1 VQVFCKQTFRK
12 GVSLEYYTDFLVL
25 GSGIAGLSF
34 AIKVASLGTV
44 AMVTKQD
51 KSDSNTN
58 MAQGGIAVVQDQAD
72 RFEYHI
78 SDTLIC
84 GGGLCNEEVV
94 RFVVT
99 EGPER
104 IRELVQWGVEFTRS
118 TADPEQFD
126 LGREGGHS
134 MRRVLHAKDLTGR
147 EIERA
152 LNEKASQDK
161 NIRIFENHIAID
173 LIMKSSVLGQKI
185 ERDDRCLGA
194 YVYDISN
201 NTVHTFRAKF
211 IMLATGG
218 AGKVYLIT
226 TNPDIATAD
235 GIAMAYRAG
244 AKIANMEFIQFHPTC
259 LYHPDAKSFLISEA
273 VRGEGAIL
281 KLKSGIT
288 FMEKYHP
295 MKSLAPRDIVAKA
308 IDTELKKSG
317 DDYVLLDITH
327 REKDFLVSRFPNI
340 YEKCLEFGID
350 MTLSPI
356 PVVPAEHYL
365 CGGVMVNPSGETS
378 IERLFACGE
387 VSCTGLHGANRLAS
401 NSLLE
406 AVVFAQRS
414 YLRIADLLFDV
425 EDDSLSI
432 PPWDPRGATE
442 SDESV
447 VVSHN
452 WDEIRRCM
460 WNYVGIVRSD
470 KRLERAQRRIDL
482 IIREI
487 EEYYRNFIIT
497 RDLLE
502 LRNIAVAAKLIVS
515 CARMRKESRGLH
527 YNLDYPDKD
536 DRLWLKDT
544 IISREELWRKA

>member
-1 VQVFCKQTFRK
+1 MMEI
-12 GVSLEYYTDFLVL
+12 STDFLIL
-25 GSGIAGLSF
+25 GTGIAGLSF
-34 AIKVASLGTV
+34 AIKAARLGTV
-44 AMVTKQD
+44 AMVTKKD
-51 KSDSNTN
+51 KTDSNTN

-78 SDTLIC
+78 NDTLTC
-84 GGGLCNEEVV
+84 GAGLCNEDVV

-99 EGPER
+99 EGPDR

-118 TADPEQFD
+118 ASDPEQFD

-134 MRRVLHAKDLTGR
+134 RRRVLHAKDLTGR

-152 LNEKASQDK
+152 LHEKAAREKHIQ
-161 NIRIFENHIAID
+161 IFENHIAID
-173 LIMKSSVLGQKI
+173 LIMKSAALGQKM
-185 ERDDRCLGA
+185 ENGDRCLGA
-194 YVYDISN
+194 YVLDIARN
-201 NTVHTFRAKF
+201 EVHTFRAKF
-211 IMLATGG
+211 IMLSTGG

-273 VRGEGAIL
+273 VRGEGAVL
-281 KLKSGIT
+281 KLKNGVP

-295 MKSLAPRDIVAKA
+295 MKSLAPRDVVAKA

-317 DDYVLLDITH
+317 DDYVLLDITQ
-327 REKDFLVSRFPNI
+327 RERDFLISRFPNI
-340 YEKCLEFGID
+340 YQKCLEFGID
-350 MTLSPI
+350 MTRDPI

-365 CGGVMVNPSGETS
+365 CGGVMVNACGETS
-378 IERLFACGE
+378 IDRLFACGE

-406 AVVFAQRS
+406 AVVFAHRS
-414 YLRIADLLFDV
+414 YERITGLLPGV
-425 EDDSLSI
+425 EEDQVPI

-442 SDESV
+442 SDESIV
-447 VVSHN
+447 VTQN

-482 IIREI
+482 INREI
-487 EEYYRNFIIT
+487 EEYYRNFLIT

-502 LRNIAVAAKLIVS
+502 LRNIAVAAKLIVT

-527 YNLDYPDKD
+527 YNLDYSEKD
-536 DRLWLKDT
+536 DRAWLKDT
-544 IISREELWRKA
+544 VVCRDELWRKA

>member
-1 VQVFCKQTFRK
+1 M
-12 GVSLEYYTDFLVL
+12 EIHTDFLVL
-25 GSGIAGLSF
+25 GTGIAGLSF
-34 AIKVASLGTV
+34 AIKAAGLGSV
-44 AMVTKQD
+44 AMVTKKD
-51 KSDSNTN
+51 KTDSNTN
-58 MAQGGIAVVQDQAD
+58 MAQGGIAVVQDAAD
-72 RFEYHI
+72 RFDYHI
-78 SDTLIC
+78 NDTLTC
-84 GGGLCNEEVV
+84 GVGLCNEEVV
-94 RFVVT
+94 RFVVS

-104 IRELVQWGVEFTRS
+104 VAELVQWGVEFTRS
-118 TADPEQFD
+118 TDQPDRFD

-134 MRRVLHAKDLTGR
+134 MRRVLHARDLTGR

-152 LNEKASQDK
+152 LHAKAALEK

-173 LIMKSSVLGQKI
+173 LIMKSAVLGQKM
-185 ERDDRCLGA
+185 EQGDRCLGA
-194 YVYDISN
+194 YVLDIAGKE
-201 NTVHTFRAKF
+201 VHTFRAKF
-211 IMLATGG
+211 VVLSTGG

-259 LYHPDAKSFLISEA
+259 LYHPDARSFLISEA
-273 VRGEGAIL
+273 VRGEGAVL
-281 KLKSGIT
+281 KLKSGAT

-295 MKSLAPRDIVAKA
+295 MKSLAPRDVVAKA
-308 IDTELKKSG
+308 IDTELKRSG

-327 REKDFLVSRFPNI
+327 RERAFLQTRFPNI

-350 MTLSPI
+350 ISADPI

-365 CGGVMVNPSGETS
+365 CGGVVVNAHGETS
-378 IERLFACGE
+378 IEGLFACGE

-406 AVVFAQRS
+406 AVVFAHRS
-414 YLRIADLLFDV
+414 FLRAAELLPGCEEV
-425 EDDSLSI
+425 PLAV
-432 PPWDPRGATE
+432 PPWDPKGATE

-447 VVSHN
+447 VVTHN

-482 IIREI
+482 INQEI
-487 EEYYRNFIIT
+487 DEYYRNFIVT
-497 RDLLE
+497 HDLLE
-502 LRNIAVAAKLIVS
+502 LRNIAITARLIVA

-527 YNLDYPDKD
+527 FNLDYPEKN
-536 DRLWLKDT
+536 DRVWLKDT
-544 IISREELWRKA
+544 VVSRDDLWRKA

>member
-1 VQVFCKQTFRK
+1 MEI
-12 GVSLEYYTDFLVL
+12 STDFLVL
-25 GSGIAGLSF
+25 GTGIAGLSF
-34 AIKVASLGTV
+34 AIKAARLGSV
-44 AMVTKQD
+44 AMVTKKD
-51 KSDSNTN
+51 TTDSNTN
-58 MAQGGIAVVQDQAD
+58 MAQGGIAVVQDEAD

-78 SDTLIC
+78 ADTLTC
-84 GGGLCNEEVV
+84 GAGLSHEEVV
-94 RFVVT
+94 RFVVS

-104 IRELVQWGVEFTRS
+104 IRELIDWGVEFTRS
-118 TADPEQFD
+118 ASDPLQYD

-152 LNEKASQDK
+152 LHAKASQEK
-161 NIRIFENHIAID
+161 NIRIYENHIAID
-173 LIMKSSVLGQKI
+173 LIKESSIAKGKSGPG
-185 ERDDRCLGA
+185 DRCLGA
-194 YVYDISN
+194 YVFDIKGN
-201 NTVHTFRAKF
+201 EVHTFRAKF
-211 IMLATGG
+211 IMLSTGG

-235 GIAMAYRAG
+235 GIAIAYRAG

-259 LYHPDAKSFLISEA
+259 LYHPDAKAFLISEA

-281 KLKSGIT
+281 KLKNGT
-288 FMEKYHP
+288 PFMEKYHP
-295 MKSLAPRDIVAKA
+295 MKSLAPRDVVAKA

-317 DDYVLLDITH
+317 DEYVLLDIRH
-327 REKDFLVSRFPNI
+327 RERDFLISRFPNI

-350 MTLSPI
+350 ITRDPI

-365 CGGVMVNPSGETS
+365 CGGVQVNACGETS
-378 IERLFACGE
+378 IDGLFACGE

-406 AVVFAQRS
+406 ALVYSHRS
-414 YLRIADLLFDV
+414 YERIAELFPSV
-425 EDDSLSI
+425 AESTIPL

-442 SDESV
+442 SDESIV
-447 VVSHN
+447 VTHN

-470 KRLERAQRRIDL
+470 KRLERAQRRIDM
-482 IIREI
+482 ISREI
-487 EEYYRNFIIT
+487 DEYYRNFLIT
-497 RDLLE
+497 QDLLE
-502 LRNIAVAAKLIVS
+502 LRNIAVAANLIVT

-527 YNLDYPDKD
+527 YNLNYPERD
-536 DRLWLKDT
+536 DQNWAKDT
-544 IISREELWRKA
+544 VIWRQE

>member
-1 VQVFCKQTFRK
+1 M
-12 GVSLEYYTDFLVL
+12 YTDFLVL

-34 AIKVASLGTV
+34 AIKAAGLGTV

-51 KSDSNTN
+51 MTDSNTN

-78 SDTLIC
+78 NDTLIC

-118 TADPEQFD
+118 ITDPEQFD

-134 MRRVLHAKDLTGR
+134 MRRVIHAKDLTGR

-152 LNEKASQDK
+152 LNEKAGQEK
-161 NIRIFENHIAID
+161 NIRIFENHIAVD

-185 ERDDRCLGA
+185 ERGDRCLGA
-194 YVYDISN
+194 YVLDITN
-201 NTVHTFRAKF
+201 NEVHTFRAKF

-281 KLKSGIT
+281 KLKSGAT

-295 MKSLAPRDIVAKA
+295 MKSLAPRDVVAKA

-327 REKDFLVSRFPNI
+327 REKDFLASRFPNI

-350 MTLSPI
+350 MTRSPI

-365 CGGVMVNPSGETS
+365 CGGVMVNANGETS

-414 YLRIADLLFDV
+414 YLRITNLISSV
-425 EDDSLSI
+425 EDDPLPI

-447 VVSHN
+447 VVTHN

-502 LRNIAVAAKLIVS
+502 LRNIAVAAKLIVT

-527 YNLDYPDKD
+527 YNLDYPEKD

-544 IISREELWRKA
+544 IISREELWRKT